1 MKRVRESKLPQIDLH
16 SGGLIITREPQ
27 WVMTVLGSCV
37 AVTMFS
43 PRVRLAAICHA
54 MLPHPRPDFEAGPNN
69 PAEHFR
75 FVSHALP
82 VMTDRFFQ
90 MGIAPSEIEVK
101 LFGGANIL
109 HAEPGETQKHW
120 VGNAN
125 VATARD
131 FLAQARFLVAAE
143 NVGGTRGCKIFFNTE
158 SGVVLHKHL
167 SQRDATHPSP

>member
-1 MKRVRESKLPQIDLH
+1 MRRVRESQLPQVDLH

-43 PRVRLAAICHA
+43 PQARLAAICHA
-54 MLPHPRPDFEAGPNN
+54 MLPHPRADFDPSQHH

-82 VMTDRFFQ
+82 AMAEKFLQ
-90 MGIAPSEIEVK
+90 LGIAPPEIEVK

-109 HAEPGETQKHW
+109 QAQPGETQKHW

-125 VATARD
+125 VAAARD
-131 FLAQARFLVAAE
+131 FLAAARFCVAAE
-143 NVGGTRGCKIFFNTE
+143 NVGGTRGCKIFFNTL
-158 SGVVLHKHL
+158 SGAVLHKHL
-167 SQRDATHPSP
+167 SPRDTAPPAQ